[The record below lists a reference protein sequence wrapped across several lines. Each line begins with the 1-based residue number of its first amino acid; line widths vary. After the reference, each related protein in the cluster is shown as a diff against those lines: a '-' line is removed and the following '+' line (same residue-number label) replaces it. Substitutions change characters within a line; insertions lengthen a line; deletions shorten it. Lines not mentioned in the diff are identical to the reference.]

1 MFRIIRT
8 LALVLSLAGCATAPD
23 VNQQR
28 MEMMPQHYAQ
38 FDALIGWEV
47 RSAGPATVI
56 TGEFKNIR
64 YLYMD
69 NVEIWVAALGPN
81 GKPSARSV
89 AYLIPHQ
96 LERGRSTPF
105 TLKLP
110 VAVEPGSKLRFTYKY
125 TGIDGASPEGGGDVG
140 PWMQTFD
147 AVVPE
152 M

>member
-1 MFRIIRT
+1 MCRIIRT
-8 LALVLSLAGCATAPD
+8 LAVVLALAGCATVPD
-23 VNQQR
+23 LNQQR
-28 MEMMPQHYAQ
+28 METLPQHYAQ
-38 FDALIGWEV
+38 FDAVIGWEV
-47 RSAGPATVI
+47 TSAGPATVI
-56 TGEFKNIR
+56 NGQFKNIR

-69 NVEIWVAALGPN
+69 NVEIWVAAIGPD

-110 VAVEPGSKLRFTYKY
+110 LAVAPGAKLRFTYKY

-140 PWMQTFD
+140 PWMQSFE
-147 AVVPE
+147 AIVPE
-152 M
+152 I